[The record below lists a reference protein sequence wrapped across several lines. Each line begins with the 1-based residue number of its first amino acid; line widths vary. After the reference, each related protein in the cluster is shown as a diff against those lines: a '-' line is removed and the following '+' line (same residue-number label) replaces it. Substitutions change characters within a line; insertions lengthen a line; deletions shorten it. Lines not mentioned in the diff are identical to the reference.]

1 MTDVQTLVCVLV
13 VLYLIECVAVPPRA
27 GASFVAWIARRY
39 RLHARGLG
47 SPGDRSGLRLHPLPP
62 LPPLGT
68 VYLASEWPFEIE
80 PDGIVLATGTGA
92 GAGAERIP
100 YPAGATLQ
108 RDGSTLR
115 LGSNSIG
122 TWSARFATHLE
133 SVIDR
138 IRALPRE
145 SRPEA
150 IASAWQRRLD
160 TRAIRKEVG
169 DLDQA
174 CRGLRLAC
182 NAHFGLVLVVAP
194 TLMLTRG
201 IVFVWLPLLATYVV
215 SAVVLV
221 YLFFRAARRLGR
233 GAWGERWEDAMILF
247 LSPLSAIRA
256 RDRLSR
262 DHLAAYHPIAVAK
275 ALAGDEEFRSFA
287 SLVLRDRRFRGETL
301 DVIEGWTA
309 TAVKIADRELE
320 RFLKR
325 EAYDVASERSRGA
338 SPDSRAFCPVC
349 LAEYSVAEGVCN
361 ECSIALV
368 PYGARTA

>member
-13 VLYLIECVAVPPRA
+13 VLYFIECVAVPPRA
-27 GASFVAWIARRY
+27 GVSFVAWITRPY
-39 RLHARGLG
+39 RVHARGFG

-68 VYLASEWPFEIE
+68 VFVATDWPFEIE
-80 PDGIVLATGTGA
+80 PDGIVLATGA

-100 YPAGATLQ
+100 YPAGAVLR
-108 RDGSTLR
+108 RDGSTLH
-115 LGSNSIG
+115 LGSSSIR

-138 IRALPRE
+138 IRSLPRE
-145 SRPEA
+145 ARPEV
-150 IASAWQRRLD
+150 IASAWRRRLD
-160 TRAIRKEVG
+160 TRAIRREVD
-169 DLDQA
+169 DLERA
-174 CRGLRLAC
+174 CRGLRIAC
-182 NAHFGLVLVVAP
+182 NAHFCLVLVVAP
-194 TLMLTRG
+194 AAMLTRG
-201 IVFVWLPLLATYVV
+201 LVFAWLPLLVAYLLSV
-215 SAVVLV
+215 VVLV
-221 YLFFRAARRLGR
+221 FLFFRAARRLGR
-233 GAWGERWEDAMILF
+233 GAWAERWEDAMILL

-301 DVIEGWTA
+301 NSIEGRAPTA
-309 TAVKIADRELE
+309 EIADRELE
-320 RFLKR
+320 RFLKL
-325 EAYDVASERSRGA
+325 EAYDRVASERSQGI

-361 ECSIALV
+361 ECSVTLV
-368 PYGARTA
+368 PYGARTG